1 VADSE
6 EKAMAQV
13 NVTISGK
20 TYRMACEDGQEEHLT
35 GMAEQ
40 LNQSIDQ
47 LRARFGE
54 IGDQRLT
61 VMAAITLADQNAEAD
76 RRLQQLRAEVAG
88 LEEAR
93 AAVVERQA
101 GVEAEIASAIN
112 QMAAQI
118 EALAV
123 RVAGANGADD
133 PA

>member
-1 VADSE
+1 
-6 EKAMAQV
+6 MAQV

-20 TYRMACEDGQEEHLT
+20 TYRMACEDGQEDHLT
-35 GMAEQ
+35 GMADQ
-40 LNQSIDQ
+40 LNQSIED

-61 VMAAITLADQNAEAD
+61 VMAAITLADQNAEAE
-76 RRLQQLRAEVAG
+76 RHLQQLRAEVAG

-93 AAVVERQA
+93 AAVVERHA
-101 GVEAEIASAIN
+101 GVEAEIAQAIN
-112 QMAAQI
+112 EIAAQV

-123 RVAGANGADD
+123 RVAGADGGEE

>member
-1 VADSE
+1 
-6 EKAMAQV
+6 MAQV

-35 GMAEQ
+35 GMADEV
-40 LNQSIDQ
+40 NRSIDQ

-61 VMAAITLADQNAEAD
+61 VMAAITLADQNAEAE
-76 RRLQQLRAEVAG
+76 RHLQQLRAEIAG

-101 GVEAEIASAIN
+101 GVEAEIAKAIN
-112 QMAAQI
+112 EMAARV
-118 EALAV
+118 EALAA
-123 RVAGANGADD
+123 RVAGGDGSDGTA
-133 PA
+133 

>member
-1 VADSE
+1 
-6 EKAMAQV
+6 MAQV

-40 LNQSIDQ
+40 LNQSIEH
-47 LRARFGE
+47 LRERFGE

-61 VMAAITLADQNAEAD
+61 VMAAITLADQNTEAEH
-76 RRLQQLRAEVAG
+76 RLQQLRAEVAG

-101 GVEAEIASAIN
+101 GGQDESASAIN
-112 QMAAQI
+112 EMAAQV
-118 EALAV
+118 EALAG
-123 RVAGANGADD
+123 RVAGANGHDE